1 MLPLFKNLK
10 VNKIFQ
16 HLNRAALFA
25 AKREPMTIAPLLA
38 KTIVH
43 SVISENDVGVQ
54 TGRPSLV
61 DSGAIVPLR
70 ASLNLSE
77 MSEEEVDRRL
87 TQARI

>member
-1 MLPLFKNLK
+1 MLH
-10 VNKIFQ
+10 FQ
-16 HLNRAALFA
+16 Q
-25 AKREPMTIAPLLA
+25 

-43 SVISENDVGVQ
+43 LAISENDVGVQ

-87 TQARI
+87 TQARILD